1 MIRDLHAA
9 RKITVILVT
18 HDLREAVFL
27 ADRVFV
33 MSARP
38 GRVLVERQIEL
49 PRPRDLDVTFTPA
62 FQDIVHELRAHIV
75 RARQ

>member
-1 MIRDLHAA
+1 M
-9 RKITVILVT
+9 LVT

-33 MSARP
+33 LSARP
-38 GRVLVERQIEL
+38 GRLLAERRIDL

-62 FQDIVHELRAHIV
+62 FQDIVHELRGHIV